1 MLRNIGNIFLP
12 ELLIIMAY
20 RSVANPA
27 TNRFVTGFSFLPER
41 GQAQGS
47 LAKHVTKLFDQ
58 FLCGTASQL
67 MDALFCK

>member
-1 MLRNIGNIFLP
+1 MP

-20 RSVANPA
+20 RSAANQVI
-27 TNRFVTGFSFLPER
+27 NRFVTGFSFLPER
-41 GQAQGS
+41 GKAQGS